1 MALTPTTRRNYASS
15 VFDTRTRIGKT
26 YRDRTFDMASILNEI
41 QQRPEPH
48 YNEGD
53 MITSDNGT
61 QQRIVWCTYND
72 ARKEWQYRLTTGI
85 SNRWGGQMLTPNI
98 NESELIQQNIG
109 HIVPK
114 LVQDHLIFNPTT
126 RQLEAVPEKRV
137 KRIITSVS
145 EAPPNSVLLNLHS
158 LVDESALWQRV
169 EQLLSD
175 VVQLRRDMLVASR
188 QTRL

>member
-1 MALTPTTRRNYASS
+1 
-15 VFDTRTRIGKT
+15 
-26 YRDRTFDMASILNEI
+26 
-41 QQRPEPH
+41 
-48 YNEGD
+48 
-53 MITSDNGT
+53 
-61 QQRIVWCTYND
+61 
-72 ARKEWQYRLTTGI
+72 
-85 SNRWGGQMLTPNI
+85 
-98 NESELIQQNIG
+98 
-109 HIVPK
+109 